1 MAGVGAEKEG
11 GGAMAA
17 YQKLKE
23 LQITLP
29 VAEAAVAAFVPS
41 VRTGNLLFVSGHI
54 AKRDGK
60 PWAGKL
66 GVHLTTE
73 EGRLAARSAAIDLL
87 ATLHHELQ
95 DLEKLKRIVK
105 MLCLVNSAPNFTE
118 QHLVANGASELLQE
132 VLGGRGK
139 HARSSFGVAQIPM
152 GSCVEIELVVELAD

>member
-1 MAGVGAEKEG
+1 VSFARTGMAGVGAEKEA
-11 GGAMAA
+11 GGAMTA
-17 YQKLKE
+17 YEKLKE

-73 EGRLAARSAAIDLL
+73 EGKLAARRAAIDLL

-105 MLCLVNSAPNFTE
+105 MLCPVNSAPNFTE
-118 QHLVANGASELLQE
+118 QHLVANGASELLPE
-132 VLGGRGK
+132 SIGRQG
-139 HARSSFGVAQIPM
+139 
-152 GSCVEIELVVELAD
+152 

>member
-1 MAGVGAEKEG
+1 MTAYEKL
-11 GGAMAA
+11 
-17 YQKLKE
+17 QE

-29 VAEAAVAAFVPS
+29 VAEAADAAFVPT
-41 VRTGNLLFVSGHI
+41 VRTGNLLFISGHI

-73 EGRLAARSAAIDLL
+73 EGKLAARSAAIDLL

-95 DLEKLKRIVK
+95 DLEKVKRIVK
-105 MLCLVNSAPNFTE
+105 MLGLVNSSNFAE
-118 QHLVANGASELLQE
+118 QHLVARGASELLQE
-132 VLGGRGK
+132 AFGGRGR

-152 GSCVEIELVVELAD
+152 GSCVEI

>member
-1 MAGVGAEKEG
+1 MTAYEKL
-11 GGAMAA
+11 
-17 YQKLKE
+17 QE

-29 VAEAAVAAFVPS
+29 VAEAADAAFVPT
-41 VRTGNLLFVSGHI
+41 VRTGNLLFISGHI

-73 EGRLAARSAAIDLL
+73 EGKLAARSAAIDLL

-95 DLEKLKRIVK
+95 DLEKVKRIVK
-105 MLCLVNSAPNFTE
+105 MLGLVNSSNFAE
-118 QHLVANGASELLQE
+118 QHLVATGASELLQE
-132 VLGGRGK
+132 AFGGRGR

-152 GSCVEIELVVELAD
+152 GSCVEI

>member
-1 MAGVGAEKEG
+1 MAGVGTEKEG
-11 GGAMAA
+11 GGAMTA
-17 YQKLKE
+17 YEKLQE

-29 VAEAAVAAFVPS
+29 VAEAADAAFVPT
-41 VRTGNLLFVSGHI
+41 VRTGNLLFISGHI

-73 EGRLAARSAAIDLL
+73 EGKLAARSAAIDLL

-95 DLEKLKRIVK
+95 DLEKVKRIVK
-105 MLCLVNSAPNFTE
+105 MLGLVNSSNFAE
-118 QHLVANGASELLQE
+118 QHLVATGASELLQE
-132 VLGGRGK
+132 AFGGRGR

-152 GSCVEIELVVELAD
+152 GSCVEI